1 MKYFRIILTIVLV
14 VLIIIAGLFFN
25 SCASLDSFFLEL
37 KGELVGNNYQIWEYD
52 NFGNQ
57 ILTLHGDKISLDS
70 GKDSSFENS
79 SYIDITIDGYEWN
92 HVGGT
97 LVFAQDNV
105 DMITDFKIPDH
116 IEGDQTSTGIIP
128 FDRTINAYK
137 NAIGKKLVVVV
148 YSQTGTPICIF
159 QGDNCYTKVPA
170 DLPKTTMIY
179 IDDALVYVHR
189 ANIDIFPAEL
199 FNNQ

>member
-1 MKYFRIILTIVLV
+1 MKHLRIVLAIV
-14 VLIIIAGLFFN
+14 LIILIIIANILLN
-25 SCASLDSFFLEL
+25 SCASLDSLVLEL
-37 KGELVGNNYQIWEYD
+37 KGELIGNNYQIWEYD

-57 ILTLHGDKISLDS
+57 ILTLHGNKISIDS
-70 GKDSSFENS
+70 GKDSSLENS

-116 IEGDQTSTGIIP
+116 IEGNQTSTGFTV
-128 FDRTINAYK
+128 FDRIVNDYR
-137 NAIGKKLVVVV
+137 NMIGKKLVVVI

-159 QGDNCYTKVPA
+159 QGDNCYTNVPA

-179 IDDALVYVHR
+179 IDGALVYVHR

-199 FNNQ
+199 FNH

>member
-1 MKYFRIILTIVLV
+1 MKHIRIVLTIVLII
-14 VLIIIAGLFFN
+14 LIIIAGIVLN
-25 SCASLDSFFLEL
+25 SCASLDSLVLEL
-37 KGELVGNNYQIWEYD
+37 KGELIGNNYQIWEYD

-57 ILTLHGDKISLDS
+57 ILTLHGNKISIDG
-70 GKDSSFENS
+70 GKDSSLENS

-97 LVFAQDNV
+97 LVFAQDSV
-105 DMITDFKIPDH
+105 DMITDFKIPDY
-116 IEGDQTSTGIIP
+116 IEGNQTSTGLTVV
-128 FDRTINAYK
+128 DRVVNNYR
-137 NAIGKKLVVVV
+137 NMIGKKLVVVI

-159 QGDNCYTKVPA
+159 QGDNCYTKIPA

-179 IDDALVYVHR
+179 IDGALVYVHR

-199 FNNQ
+199 FNH

>member
-1 MKYFRIILTIVLV
+1 MKHIRIVLTV
-14 VLIIIAGLFFN
+14 VLIILIIIAGIVLN
-25 SCASLDSFFLEL
+25 SCASLDSLVLEL
-37 KGELVGNNYQIWEYD
+37 KGELIGNNYQIWEYD

-57 ILTLHGDKISLDS
+57 ILTLHGNKISIDG
-70 GKDSSFENS
+70 GKDSNLENS
-79 SYIDITIDGYEWN
+79 SYIDIAIDGYEWN

-97 LVFAQDNV
+97 LVFAQDSV

-116 IEGDQTSTGIIP
+116 IEVNQTSTGLTVV
-128 FDRTINAYK
+128 DRVVNNYR
-137 NAIGKKLVVVV
+137 NMIGKKLVVVI

-179 IDDALVYVHR
+179 IDGALVYVHR

-199 FNNQ
+199 FNH

>member
-1 MKYFRIILTIVLV
+1 MKHIRIVLTIVLII
-14 VLIIIAGLFFN
+14 LIIFAGIVLN
-25 SCASLDSFFLEL
+25 SCASLDSLVLEL
-37 KGELVGNNYQIWEYD
+37 KGELIGNNYQIWEYD

-57 ILTLHGDKISLDS
+57 ILTLHGNKISIDG
-70 GKDSSFENS
+70 GKDSSLENS

-116 IEGDQTSTGIIP
+116 IEGNQTSTGFTV
-128 FDRTINAYK
+128 FDRVVNDYR
-137 NAIGKKLVVVV
+137 NMIGKKLVVVI

-179 IDDALVYVHR
+179 IDGALVYVHR

-199 FNNQ
+199 FNH

>member
-1 MKYFRIILTIVLV
+1 MKHIRIVLTV
-14 VLIIIAGLFFN
+14 VLIILIIIAGIVLN
-25 SCASLDSFFLEL
+25 SCASLDSLVLEL
-37 KGELVGNNYQIWEYD
+37 KGELIGNNYQILEYD

-57 ILTLHGDKISLDS
+57 ILTLHGNKISIDG
-70 GKDSSFENS
+70 GKDSILENS

-116 IEGDQTSTGIIP
+116 IEGNQTSTGFTV
-128 FDRTINAYK
+128 FDRVVNDYR
-137 NAIGKKLVVVV
+137 NMIGKKLVVVI

-179 IDDALVYVHR
+179 IDGALVYVHR

-199 FNNQ
+199 FNH

>member
-1 MKYFRIILTIVLV
+1 MKHIRIVLAI
-14 VLIIIAGLFFN
+14 VLIIFIIIANILLN
-25 SCASLDSFFLEL
+25 SCASLDSLVLEL
-37 KGELVGNNYQIWEYD
+37 KGELIGNNYQIWEYD

-57 ILTLHGDKISLDS
+57 ILTLHGNKISIDG
-70 GKDSSFENS
+70 GKDSSLENS
-79 SYIDITIDGYEWN
+79 SYIDITIDGYAWN

-116 IEGDQTSTGIIP
+116 IEGNQTSTGLTV
-128 FDRTINAYK
+128 FDRIVNDYR
-137 NAIGKKLVVVV
+137 NMIGKKLVVVI

-179 IDDALVYVHR
+179 IDGALVYVHR

-199 FNNQ
+199 FNH

>member
-1 MKYFRIILTIVLV
+1 MKHLRIVLAIV
-14 VLIIIAGLFFN
+14 LIILIIIANILLN
-25 SCASLDSFFLEL
+25 SCASLDSLVLEL
-37 KGELVGNNYQIWEYD
+37 KGELIGNNYQIWEYD

-57 ILTLHGDKISLDS
+57 ILTLHGNKISIDS
-70 GKDSSFENS
+70 GKDSSLENS

-116 IEGDQTSTGIIP
+116 IEGNQTSTGFTV
-128 FDRTINAYK
+128 FDRIVNDYR
-137 NAIGKKLVVVV
+137 NMIGKKLVVVI

-159 QGDNCYTKVPA
+159 QGDNCYTNVPA

-179 IDDALVYVHR
+179 IDGALVYVHR

-199 FNNQ
+199 FNN

>member
-1 MKYFRIILTIVLV
+1 MKHIRIVLAV
-14 VLIIIAGLFFN
+14 VLIIFIIIANILLN
-25 SCASLDSFFLEL
+25 SCASLDSLVLEL
-37 KGELVGNNYQIWEYD
+37 KGELIGNNYQIWEYD

-57 ILTLHGDKISLDS
+57 ILTLYGDKISIDG
-70 GKDSSFENS
+70 GKDSSLENS

-116 IEGDQTSTGIIP
+116 IEGNQTSTGFTV
-128 FDRTINAYK
+128 FDRVVNNYR
-137 NAIGKKLVVVV
+137 NMIGKKLVVVI

-179 IDDALVYVHR
+179 IDGALVYVHR

-199 FNNQ
+199 FNH

>member
-1 MKYFRIILTIVLV
+1 MKHIRIVLTV
-14 VLIIIAGLFFN
+14 VLIILIIIANILLN
-25 SCASLDSFFLEL
+25 SCASLDSLVLEL
-37 KGELVGNNYQIWEYD
+37 KGELIGNNYQIWEYD

-57 ILTLHGDKISLDS
+57 ILTLHGNKISIDG
-70 GKDSSFENS
+70 GKDSNLKNS

-97 LVFAQDNV
+97 LVFAQDGV

-116 IEGDQTSTGIIP
+116 IEGNQTSTGFTV
-128 FDRTINAYK
+128 FDRVVNDYR
-137 NAIGKKLVVVV
+137 NMIGKKLVVVI

-179 IDDALVYVHR
+179 IDGALVYVHR

-199 FNNQ
+199 FNH